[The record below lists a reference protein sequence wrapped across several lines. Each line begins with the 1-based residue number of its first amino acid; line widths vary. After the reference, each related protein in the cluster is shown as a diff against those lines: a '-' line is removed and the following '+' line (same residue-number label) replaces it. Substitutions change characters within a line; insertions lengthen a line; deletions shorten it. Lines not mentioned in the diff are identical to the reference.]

1 MGRSSWKPLAGQATG
16 DDQVVAIGAKAPF
29 PRLID
34 PGPKSSDLI
43 ERAAIVAKQMRYF
56 GMAAQKLSFSELL
69 PSAERAGFVLLSKD
83 TERKEAGFRWAA
95 GESDFIFSVSF
106 EHPDRISVIAE
117 AYGDLFGLVLLSHSH
132 VPNISVETKPSLGD
146 DELGRNALR
155 FRNVLLMFADFDDRP
170 AWTKY

>member
-1 MGRSSWKPLAGQATG
+1 MVEQLGGS
-16 DDQVVAIGAKAPF
+16 DDDVRG
-29 PRLID
+29 
-34 PGPKSSDLI
+34 
-43 ERAAIVAKQMRYF
+43 
-56 GMAAQKLSFSELL
+56 
-69 PSAERAGFVLLSKD
+69 D
-83 TERKEAGFRWAA
+83 TEREEAGFRWAA

-106 EHPDRISVIAE
+106 EHPDRVSVIAE

>member
-1 MGRSSWKPLAGQATG
+1 
-16 DDQVVAIGAKAPF
+16 
-29 PRLID
+29 
-34 PGPKSSDLI
+34 
-43 ERAAIVAKQMRYF
+43 
-56 GMAAQKLSFSELL
+56 MAAQKLSFSELL
-69 PSAERAGFVLLSKD
+69 PSAERAGFVLLDKD

-95 GESDFIFSVSF
+95 GEPDFIFSVSF
-106 EHPDRISVIAE
+106 EHPGRVSVIAE
-117 AYGDLFGLVLLSHSH
+117 AYRDLFGLVLLSHSH